1 MKNIRPLLLAALIIF
16 PAVGFAAVPVPSLPP
31 RVVAPT
37 DTAQFRR
44 FVLDNG
50 LRVLLVS
57 DQKFNKSGASLV
69 VNVGQ
74 IDDPADRE
82 GLAHFLEHMLFLGTE
97 KFPEVSDWDNYLGQN
112 GGTNNA
118 YTASDHT
125 NYQFD
130 IRHDAF
136 VGALDRFAQFFIAPK
151 FSPEFTGR
159 EINAVHNEAMRHV
172 QNDGRRAAGVAREVY
187 TPGSNESKFS
197 AGNKD
202 TLAGATPAI
211 VRAFYEQHYT
221 SDRMALS
228 LAGKVSLDELEKLAR
243 TLFSAIPRRTVPA
256 VVRTPA
262 FLPRKAALRL
272 AQIEPIKEVR
282 QLQLEFVVPATRP
295 DFAGKPDELLSQ
307 LIGYAGPGGLETLLK
322 TEGLANSIS
331 AGLWERTGD
340 YGSLM
345 VSVSLTPAGREN
357 TARVL
362 GLIFSYLDHLRA
374 APFPADYYRDR
385 ARIAALNETYGDRG
399 EGSELA
405 TQLANQ
411 ALFYPLE
418 VAERATAVWGAPDEA
433 AYRRLLNVLT
443 PDNLLVTLMA
453 KGVPTDKTERIYGTA
468 YSYSE
473 DSGAAYTALAQPA
486 KVAFTLPTANRF
498 MPTTTALLPERPL
511 PLIAEPGL
519 QLFYAGE
526 TEFLRPQTA
535 LIYRFVPVRAMATA
549 QNAALLALYGACL
562 NDALAADADA
572 AALAGLTIATEATL
586 EGVRVKVT
594 GFGDSPV
601 LYATHVATQLRAFT
615 LTPARFDAVKDSLLR
630 GLRSYPETE
639 AYKLAQDRRDA
650 LSREFA
656 FPPDELLAP
665 ATAATWADVQA
676 LAQKFFAT
684 GRIEA
689 LVHGHLTPEAAI
701 AATRT
706 IAGKIGATAAPESA
720 LLLRRHIVLAAG
732 EDVVDAGLIA
742 GVNSAFVQDRLLPD
756 DAPATRAAALVLSNF
771 LSEPFYS
778 ELRTKQQLG
787 YIVGANTSGSLRQ
800 RYFTFVIQASG
811 YAPDDLRTR
820 AETFIATLPAALA
833 ALGNDEWTTLVAGA
847 RSTLEEKPK
856 NIADKAESFF
866 SLAYSYDGEWDRRQA
881 ALAALT
887 TLTKDQAAAL
897 LTRTLAPET
906 ARRRTILLHS
916 KNHPPAA
923 PIVPTFTDRN
933 TWKAAREFK

>member
-228 LAGKVSLDELEKLAR
+228 LAGKASLDELEKLAR